1 MWMPPAGRAL
11 LALLALVAALAGLPG
26 NAQARTIPQKDT
38 AETRADYVIVAGV
51 PGLRWE
57 DLDATATPTLWK
69 LAERGS
75 IGSMSVRSA
84 VTPTC
89 PADGWT
95 TLSAGNYAFR
105 GLSGNPPKVTGE
117 CPALEPEVI
126 RGRDKLGAT
135 LPPEEQRLVIFNNGR
150 GPWGAVPSALPNSV
164 RCTVAVGVGGAITA
178 VRPYDRVDRYEPEVP
193 ADPQKLTQ
201 LLASCVLTVADL
213 GTVDATEPA
222 QRREQAAKA
231 DAQLAL
237 LLNSRP
243 ANSTIMVA
251 GVSDTSVDQRLHVAI
266 FDGPGWGGGWLTST
280 GTGRNGYIQ
289 LIDLA
294 PTILHVL
301 GRAAPAKL
309 FRGTIAVPA
318 GGRPADLASAIGV
331 PAQADTQARAQR
343 GVAGWFFGILAVFQL
358 ALYVLLAWAMR
369 RSYTRAGRSQYVL
382 PLPGWLRRR
391 ATGTVRGRAGDKPAD
406 APPAWTRWA
415 EMALIA
421 AAVAIPAAL
430 AAGMAPWWRA
440 SHAGLVFWALTLV
453 GIVLATVA
461 VGLLPTYRRTL
472 GPVGVVAAL
481 AAAAVAVD
489 LATGARLQLNGV
501 AGYSALEG
509 GRYAGL
515 GVVALG
521 VFVSGVLLAVGCLAQ
536 ITARRWRPWLIAGVG
551 GAAVVIVGDPFLGAD
566 AGGAIALTAGVCLA
580 VAVCTGGWLTLP
592 RVVWATAAG
601 IAVTFVFAL
610 IDLRRPIA
618 ERGSLGR
625 FLSQLAD
632 GTGGL
637 TMHRLSESNI
647 TAFANTPLTL
657 LALGAAIF
665 VWSALLRP
673 WGGLKRLFG
682 VYPAVRAALTGV
694 ALATVL
700 AGLFGGAALNVAGAA
715 AATVVPLVA
724 LGALRVREH
733 ADDRTI
739 AQEQEAFSGVVP

>member
-1 MWMPPAGRAL
+1 MTL
-11 LALLALVAALAGLPG
+11 LALLAAVVGQPTAARAAAAVP
-26 NAQARTIPQKDT
+26 QAAPD
-38 AETRADYVIVAGV
+38 AADTRADYVIVAGV
-51 PGLRWE
+51 PGLRWD
-57 DLDATATPTLWK
+57 DLDAVATPTLWK
-69 LAERGS
+69 LAEHGS

-84 VTPTC
+84 VSPTC

-95 TLSAGNYAFR
+95 TLSAGNYAYR
-105 GLSGNPPKVTGE
+105 SLSANPPDVTGE
-117 CPALEPEVI
+117 CPALEQEVI
-126 RGRDKLGAT
+126 RGRDNLGAT
-135 LPPEEQRLVIFNNGR
+135 LPSDEQRLVIFNNGR

-164 RCTVAVGVGGAITA
+164 RCTVAVGVGGAIAA
-178 VRPYDRVDRYEPEVP
+178 VRPYDRVDRYEPELP
-193 ADPQKLTQ
+193 ADPQKLAE
-201 LLASCVLTVADL
+201 LLASCVLTIADL
-213 GTVDATEPA
+213 GTVDATEA
-222 QRREQAAKA
+222 GQRRTQAAEA
-231 DAQLAL
+231 DARLARL
-237 LLNSRP
+237 LAARP
-243 ANSTIMVA
+243 ANSTVMVA
-251 GVSDTSVDQRLHVAI
+251 GVSDTSVEERLHVAI
-266 FDGPGWGGGWLTST
+266 FDGPGWDGGWLTST

-301 GRAAPAKL
+301 GRQAPRKL
-309 FRGTIAVPA
+309 FRGSIAVPA
-318 GGRPADLASAIGV
+318 QGRPADLATAIGV
-331 PAQADTQARAQR
+331 PAQADAQAKAQR
-343 GVAGWFFGILAVFQL
+343 GVAGWFFGLLATLQL
-358 ALYVLLAWAMR
+358 VLYALLAWAMR
-369 RSYTRAGRSQYVL
+369 RSYTRAGRPQRVL

-391 ATGTVRGRAGDKPAD
+391 AARPAAGGQHSGD
-406 APPAWTRWA
+406 AMPAWTRWA
-415 EMALIA
+415 EVALIA
-421 AAVAIPAAL
+421 AASAIPAAL

-440 SHAGLVFWALTLV
+440 SYAGPVFWALTLS
-453 GIVLATVA
+453 GMALATVT
-461 VGLLPTYRRTL
+461 VCLLPAYRRTL
-472 GPVGVVAAL
+472 APVGVVAAL
-481 AAAAVAVD
+481 AAAVVAVD
-489 LATGARLQLNGV
+489 VATGARLQLNGV

-515 GVVALG
+515 GVVGLG
-521 VFVSGVLLAVGCLAQ
+521 VFISGALLAAGCLAQ
-536 ITARRWRPWLIAGVG
+536 LTARRWRPWLMAAVG
-551 GAAVVIVGDPFLGAD
+551 AAAVVIVGDPFLGAD

-580 VAVCTGGWLTLP
+580 VAICTGGWLTLS

-601 IAVTFVFAL
+601 IVVTLLFAL
-610 IDLRRPIA
+610 VDLRRPVA

-637 TMHRLSESNI
+637 TLHRLSESNI

-657 LALGAAIF
+657 LALGAAVF

-700 AGLFGGAALNVAGAA
+700 AGLLGGAALNVAGAA
-715 AATVVPLVA
+715 AATVVPLLA